1 MNCWLS
7 QSYIWLTVVR
17 FSIPSVP
24 LAPAVAAIAS
34 KMVYGTLPFARRD
47 FILEYL
53 EWTVHQRRG
62 LEARPWV
69 FGFGFHPYEIE
80 AGEFALHC

>member
-1 MNCWLS
+1 
-7 QSYIWLTVVR
+7 
-17 FSIPSVP
+17 
-24 LAPAVAAIAS
+24 
-34 KMVYGTLPFARRD
+34 MVYGTLPFARRD